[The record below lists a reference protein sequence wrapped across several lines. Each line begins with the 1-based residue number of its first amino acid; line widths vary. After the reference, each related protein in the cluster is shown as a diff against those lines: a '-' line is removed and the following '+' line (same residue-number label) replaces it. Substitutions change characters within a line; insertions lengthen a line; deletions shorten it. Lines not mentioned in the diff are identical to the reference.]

1 MGKTTAISGKRQEM
15 DSELV
20 CPTPRSFSRDLLIRE
35 PYPAAG
41 SSPGGSFS
49 IFPWFFVF
57 SAW

>member
-35 PYPAAG
+35 PYQAVG
-41 SSPGGSFS
+41 SSTGGSFS
-49 IFPWFFVF
+49 IFILYFPLVM
-57 SAW
+57 